1 MSGQAYVALSRAT
14 SLEGLQVLNFNPSKA
29 RYSMYPLC
37 ILLTLPPRC
46 LSMTESR
53 TGAGAWRHSIFLSQS
68 KTRMMISSSFEN
80 LLIGFLI
87 HCYSPYR
94 SVSLHSIA
102 LALTHTLFLACTVI
116 HYDRYTY
123 LGCNIGVICQWVT
136 QLLLL
141 SPSEASEAV
150 TLREFP

>member
-1 MSGQAYVALSRAT
+1 MLIVVSGQAYVALSRAT

-29 RYSMYPLC
+29 RYLMYPLC

-53 TGAGAWRHSIFLSQS
+53 TGVEAWRHSIFLSQS

-87 HCYSPYR
+87 HCYSPCR
-94 SVSLHSIA
+94 SVSQGLHSIA
-102 LALTHTLFLACTVI
+102 LTPTLFPACTVNSL
-116 HYDRYTY
+116 RLLY
-123 LGCNIGVICQWVT
+123 LSRLQYGINSRGMM
-136 QLLLL
+136 
-141 SPSEASEAV
+141 SSN
-150 TLREFP
+150 